1 MKESDKKI
9 LMVIAA
15 IGILVAAFMLVIKPK
30 REEIKS
36 VESQIIDLQARLD
49 DLTAK
54 EAQKDQFIAETKEF
68 NEKFDEVVANY
79 PADLN
84 QESTVMFMKG
94 VEEANEF
101 VNDSFQ
107 MPRETIFYV
116 LGEGQV
122 ERPEDIEATEDGEDE
137 RYVCSQDAY
146 TISYNGTYAGLKD
159 YLDYIANYKYRMA
172 ISQVSIQ
179 YDAEA
184 DTPIEECTGSVTLNA
199 YAISGPDRN
208 PDVPNVSVAEGK
220 ENIFVGNL
228 SGAANGGS
236 AVSYDADGGA
246 GIVSNH
252 NLVILLNNANNDT
265 SSGIIVASSES
276 DEGTYV
282 TSAANSVQ
290 NLSIDI
296 TEEDGKKY
304 VTYSIGADSK
314 KAEILS
320 SDLTIYV
327 KSSARVDSEDKNG
340 VDVSVSN
347 NTDIGVYVKV
357 ADDDSSS
364 PRFNVKS
371 KTGTVKVY

>member
-1 MKESDKKI
+1 M
-9 LMVIAA
+9 
-15 IGILVAAFMLVIKPK
+15 
-30 REEIKS
+30 
-36 VESQIIDLQARLD
+36 
-49 DLTAK
+49 
-54 EAQKDQFIAETKEF
+54 
-68 NEKFDEVVANY
+68 
-79 PADLN
+79 
-84 QESTVMFMKG
+84 
-94 VEEANEF
+94 
-101 VNDSFQ
+101 
-107 MPRETIFYV
+107 TIFD
-116 LGEGQV
+116 Q
-122 ERPEDIEATEDGEDE
+122 
-137 RYVCSQDAY
+137 
-146 TISYNGTYAGLKD
+146 
-159 YLDYIANYKYRMA
+159 
-172 ISQVSIQ
+172 
-179 YDAEA
+179 
-184 DTPIEECTGSVTLNA
+184 TL
-199 YAISGPDRN
+199 
-208 PDVPNVSVAEGK
+208 
-220 ENIFVGNL
+220 
-228 SGAANGGS
+228 
-236 AVSYDADGGA
+236 
-246 GIVSNH
+246 VSNH

-347 NTDIGVYVKV
+347 NTDLGVYVKV